1 MDLILWMGIE
11 MNEEYPLVLIEWD
24 DAEVSNEWEVI
35 PEGEELDEAL
45 VQTVGFLAKET
56 NKYYWIASTLSE
68 NHANARTKVPK
79 GMVKSLKYLK
89 V

>member
-1 MDLILWMGIE
+1 
-11 MNEEYPLVLIEWD
+11 MNETYPLVLIEWD
-24 DAEVSNEWEVI
+24 DAEVSNEWEAI
-35 PEGEELDEAL
+35 PEADELDEAL

-79 GMVKSLKYLK
+79 GMVKSIKYLA

>member
-1 MDLILWMGIE
+1 
-11 MNEEYPLVLIEWD
+11 MNEAYPLVLIEWD

-35 PEGEELDEAL
+35 PDGEELDEAL
-45 VQTVGFLAKET
+45 VQTAGFLAKET
-56 NKYYWIASTLSE
+56 AKYYWIASTLSE

-79 GMVKSLKYLK
+79 GMVVSIKYLK